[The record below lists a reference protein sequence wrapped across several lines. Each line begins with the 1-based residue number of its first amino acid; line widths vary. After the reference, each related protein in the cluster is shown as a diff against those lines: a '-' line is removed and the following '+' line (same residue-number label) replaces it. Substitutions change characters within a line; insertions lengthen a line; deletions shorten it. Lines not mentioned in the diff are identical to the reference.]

1 MFSDKTRSEASDAI
15 RNVQRLVM
23 RVVDE
28 LNNDVTG
35 EGKEAT
41 SSKWPFTPPPPA
53 ADVVEEDEQL
63 RVLVDLPG
71 VHDNDLDLT
80 LQGNSVVIEG
90 ERRDPHPGTTPR
102 KGEIHYGKFRR
113 EVLLPCEVIADN
125 IDATLKNGVLEIK
138 LPRRQKK
145 SGIKINLKR

>member
-28 LNNDVTG
+28 LNSDSGTASG
-35 EGKEAT
+35 E
-41 SSKWPFTPPPPA
+41 SSAKWPFTPPPPA
-53 ADVVEEDEQL
+53 ADVIEEDEQV

-71 VHDNDLDLT
+71 VHEKDLDLT
-80 LQGNSVVIEG
+80 LQGNSVVVEG
-90 ERRDPHPGTTPR
+90 DRRDPHPGTTPR

-113 EVLLPCEVIADN
+113 EVNLPCEVLAED
-125 IDATLKNGVLEIK
+125 IDATLRNGVLEIR

-145 SGIKINLKR
+145 SGIKINLKS